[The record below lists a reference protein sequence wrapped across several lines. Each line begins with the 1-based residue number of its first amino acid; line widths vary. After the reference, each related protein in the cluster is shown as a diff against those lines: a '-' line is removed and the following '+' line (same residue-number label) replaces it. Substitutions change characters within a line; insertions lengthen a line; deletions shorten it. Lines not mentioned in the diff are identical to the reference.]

1 MGKPKKGRKVEVV
14 SQNIDLDT
22 FNAIEAQKANQ
33 AKLQQQTGASASIL
47 SKAQLDYNKG
57 LELV

>member
-33 AKLQQQTGASASIL
+33 AKLQQQNGA
-47 SKAQLDYNKG
+47 
-57 LELV
+57 